1 MEWEVEVMAW
11 EEVLEWVVAMAWG
24 EVDME
29 WEDLQGVSEA
39 PALEAWS
46 VVLETGSAWNV
57 KISTSHGATSATNV
71 RRQKVTQ
78 SPSNLGGGAMG
89 AREEVQEVHQ
99 RRGLE
104 IGTAQSRFPT
114 FQSFCQF
121 GFQVRQP
128 ELLEQDQVQWYSSQ
142 RRSLSS
148 CTSRVREV
156 WGCSGP
162 VKDDAQGGR
171 LELLQMWKC

>member
-1 MEWEVEVMAW
+1 MSSVDIQWEEVVAMEWEVEVMAW
-11 EEVLEWVVAMAWG
+11 EEVLEWVVAMAWVE

-39 PALEAWS
+39 PVLEAWS

-57 KISTSHGATSATNV
+57 RISTSHGATSATNV

-104 IGTAQSRFPT
+104 IGTAQSAPT
-114 FQSFCQF
+114 
-121 GFQVRQP
+121 
-128 ELLEQDQVQWYSSQ
+128 
-142 RRSLSS
+142 
-148 CTSRVREV
+148 
-156 WGCSGP
+156 
-162 VKDDAQGGR
+162 
-171 LELLQMWKC
+171 